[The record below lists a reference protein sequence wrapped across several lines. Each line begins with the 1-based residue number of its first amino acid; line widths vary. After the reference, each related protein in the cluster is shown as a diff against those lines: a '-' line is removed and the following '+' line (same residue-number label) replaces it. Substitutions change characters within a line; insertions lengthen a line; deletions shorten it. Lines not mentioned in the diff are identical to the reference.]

1 MPVFVKIAS
10 MHSEL
15 VCLDNEGNL
24 YQWKWEDSTPFPP
37 VNERGTKIAHPK
49 TKSLGLIN
57 ENIVKLSACSSRAT
71 VATRSGKVMY
81 LTFFACLRDDYPACQ

>member
-1 MPVFVKIAS
+1 MPVFVKMAS

-24 YQWKWEDSTPFPP
+24 HQWKWNEPAPFPAL
-37 VNERGTKIAHPK
+37 NERGTKITHPK
-49 TKSLGLIN
+49 TKSLGLFN
-57 ENIVKLSACSSRAT
+57 EYIVKLSACSSRAT

-81 LTFFACLRDDYPACQ
+81 I